1 MKKWYIV
8 LLVMMC
14 GMFLISCGNKEKAK
28 EKVEEKV
35 EVLKYNVELEV
46 ECNENLLLSKYDVR
60 VLVNDTELGILE
72 HGKTEKYSVELEK
85 GECVFRVENEEDN
98 TIDGTIK
105 FDVAEDMKVKCK
117 LYCKGDQIKIEQMQE
132 VSPPLSTDELGD
144 KKYKEIKQAF
154 EEAGFTNIEKKV
166 IKDLTEDR
174 LNEKNIVSAIKIG
187 DVSTFTIDDKFMS
200 DAKVVIE
207 YHVQA
212 DIKMVQSVYYYE
224 GMNYRDVENE
234 FKSMGFTNIEL
245 ETDSSIFSSN
255 EHGEVSDV
263 KIDSKSFEEGD
274 KFSPSAKVVIIYYE
288 VEGLAEA
295 ERGETITTENN
306 SELAYILSTKDEF
319 DSKIQEFTNKYAG
332 EMIEFDAHIADVS
345 KNEDYKTRFNYLIHA
360 GDYSTTSVSGP
371 NFQFHDVNYGDLN
384 LVGDNVPETFGVGLN
399 IHVIARVGEY
409 NEISGLFQLEPIAIT
424 MR

>member
-8 LLVMMC
+8 LLVMIC

-35 EVLKYNVELEV
+35 EVLKYNVDLEV

-105 FDVAEDMKVKCK
+105 FDVAEDMKLKCK
-117 LYCKGDQIKIEQMQE
+117 LYCKSDQIKIEQIQE
-132 VSPPLSTDELGD
+132 VNPPLSTDELGD

-212 DIKMVQSVYYYE
+212 DIVMSENEYYYE
-224 GMNYRDVENE
+224 GKHYKEVEEN
-234 FKSMGFTNIEL
+234 FKELGFKNIEL
-245 ETDSSIFSSN
+245 ERYSDSLSAN
-255 EHGEVSDV
+255 MHGEVFKIRIGGDSFKMGDTFAPDDKV
-263 KIDSKSFEEGD
+263 KIGYY
-274 KFSPSAKVVIIYYE
+274 VI
-288 VEGLAEA
+288 EGLDES
-295 ERGETITTENN
+295 EKGETLTSDNN

-319 DSKIQEFTNKYAG
+319 DPKIKEFARKYAG
-332 EMIEFDAHIADVS
+332 EMIEFDGHTAAVS
-345 KNEDYKTRFNYLIHA
+345 RNGDYDTRFNYLIHV
-360 GDYSTTSVSGP
+360 GDYSDTFVSGP
-371 NFQFHDVNYGDLN
+371 NFQFYDVTYGGLN
-384 LVGDNVPETFGVGLN
+384 LVGKNIPDPFGVGLN
-399 IHVIARVGEY
+399 IRVIARVGEY
-409 NEISGLFQLEPIAIT
+409 NEISGLFQLEPVAIT

>member
-35 EVLKYNVELEV
+35 EVPKYNVDLEV

-85 GECVFRVENEEDN
+85 GECVFRVENEEDS

-105 FDVAEDMKVKCK
+105 FDVAEDMKLKCK
-117 LYCKGDQIKIEQMQE
+117 LYCKSDQIKIEQMQE
-132 VSPPLSTDELGD
+132 INPPLSTDELGD

-187 DVSTFTIDDKFMS
+187 GVSTFTTDDKFMS
-200 DAKVVIE
+200 DVKVVIE
-207 YHVQA
+207 YHVQE
-212 DIKMVQSVYYYE
+212 DIVMSENEYYYGGKHYKE
-224 GMNYRDVENE
+224 VEE
-234 FKSMGFTNIEL
+234 DFKKLGFKNIEL
-245 ETDSSIFSSN
+245 EGYSDLFSDN
-255 EHGEVSDV
+255 MHGEVFEIRIDGDSFKKGDAFSPDDKV
-263 KIDSKSFEEGD
+263 KIGYY
-274 KFSPSAKVVIIYYE
+274 VI
-288 VEGLAEA
+288 EGLYES
-295 ERGETITTENN
+295 EKGETLTSDNN

-319 DSKIQEFTNKYAG
+319 DPKIKEFARKYAG
-332 EMIEFDAHIADVS
+332 KMIEFDGHTAAVS
-345 KNEDYKTRFNYLIHA
+345 RNGGYDTRFNYLIRA
-360 GDYSTTSVSGP
+360 GDYSDTFVSGP
-371 NFQFHDVNYGDLN
+371 NFQFYDVTYGGLN
-384 LVGDNVPETFGVGLN
+384 LVGNNVPDPFGVGLN
-399 IHVIARVGEY
+399 IRVIARVGEY
-409 NEISGLFQLEPIAIT
+409 NEIQGLFQLEPVAIT

>member
-8 LLVMMC
+8 LLVMIC

-35 EVLKYNVELEV
+35 EVLKYNVDLEV

-105 FDVAEDMKVKCK
+105 FDVAEDMKLKCK
-117 LYCKGDQIKIEQMQE
+117 LYCKSDQIKIEQMQE
-132 VSPPLSTDELGD
+132 VNPPLSTDELGD

-212 DIKMVQSVYYYE
+212 DIVMSENEYYYE
-224 GMNYRDVENE
+224 GKHYKEVEEN
-234 FKSMGFTNIEL
+234 FKELGFKNIEL
-245 ETDSSIFSSN
+245 ERYSDSLSAN
-255 EHGEVSDV
+255 MHGEVFKIRIGGDSFKMGDTFAPDDKV
-263 KIDSKSFEEGD
+263 KIGYY
-274 KFSPSAKVVIIYYE
+274 VI
-288 VEGLAEA
+288 EGLDES
-295 ERGETITTENN
+295 EKGETLTSDNN

-319 DSKIQEFTNKYAG
+319 DPKIKEFARKYAG
-332 EMIEFDAHIADVS
+332 EMIEFDGHTAAVS
-345 KNEDYKTRFNYLIHA
+345 RNGDYDTRFNYLIHV
-360 GDYSTTSVSGP
+360 GDYSNTFVSGP
-371 NFQFHDVNYGDLN
+371 NFQFYDVTYGGLN
-384 LVGDNVPETFGVGLN
+384 LVGKNIPDPFGVGLN
-399 IHVIARVGEY
+399 IRVIARVGEY
-409 NEISGLFQLEPIAIT
+409 NEISGLFQLEPVAIT

>member
-8 LLVMMC
+8 LLVMIC

-35 EVLKYNVELEV
+35 EVLKYNVDLEV

-105 FDVAEDMKVKCK
+105 FDVAEDMKLKCK
-117 LYCKGDQIKIEQMQE
+117 LYCKSDQIKIEQMQE
-132 VSPPLSTDELGD
+132 VNPPLSTDELGD

-212 DIKMVQSVYYYE
+212 DIVMSENEYYYE
-224 GMNYRDVENE
+224 GKHYKEVEEN
-234 FKSMGFTNIEL
+234 FKELGFENIEL
-245 ETDSSIFSSN
+245 ERYSDSLSAN
-255 EHGEVSDV
+255 MHGEVFKIRIGGDSFKMGDTFAPDDKV
-263 KIDSKSFEEGD
+263 KIGYY
-274 KFSPSAKVVIIYYE
+274 VI
-288 VEGLAEA
+288 EGLDES
-295 ERGETITTENN
+295 EKGETLTSDNN

-319 DSKIQEFTNKYAG
+319 DPKIKEFARKYAG
-332 EMIEFDAHIADVS
+332 EMIEFDGHTAAVS
-345 KNEDYKTRFNYLIHA
+345 RNGDYDTRFNYLIHV
-360 GDYSTTSVSGP
+360 GDYSNTFVSGP
-371 NFQFHDVNYGDLN
+371 NFQFYDVTYGGLN
-384 LVGDNVPETFGVGLN
+384 LVGKNIPDPFGVGLN
-399 IHVIARVGEY
+399 IRVIARVGEY
-409 NEISGLFQLEPIAIT
+409 NEISGLFQLEPVAIT

>member
-1 MKKWYIV
+1 M
-8 LLVMMC
+8 L
-14 GMFLISCGNKEKAK
+14 LISCGNEEKAK
-28 EKVEEKV
+28 EKVEV
-35 EVLKYNVELEV
+35 EVFKYNVDLEV
-46 ECNENLLLSKYDVR
+46 ECNENLLLSKYDIR

-85 GECVFRVENEEDN
+85 GEYVFRVENEEDN

-105 FDVAEDMKVKCK
+105 FDVAEDMKLKCK

-132 VSPPLSTDELGD
+132 VNPPLSTDELGD
-144 KKYKEIKQAF
+144 KNYKEIKQAF

-187 DVSTFTIDDKFMS
+187 DVSTFAKDDKFMS

-212 DIKMVQSVYYYE
+212 DIKMIQSVYYYA
-224 GMNYRDVENE
+224 GMNYRNVENE
-234 FKSMGFTNIEL
+234 FKSMGFTNIKL

-255 EHGEVSDV
+255 EHGAVSDV

-274 KFSPSAKVVIIYYE
+274 KFPPSAKVVITYYE

-295 ERGETITTENN
+295 EKGETITIENN

-319 DSKIQEFTNKYAG
+319 DSKIQEFANKYAG
-332 EMIEFDAHIADVS
+332 EMIEFDAYTADVS
-345 KNEDYKTRFNYLIHA
+345 KNEDYKTRFNYLIHV

-384 LVGDNVPETFGVGLN
+384 LVGDNVSETFGVGLN
-399 IHVIARVGEY
+399 IHVIARVEEY
-409 NEISGLFQLEPIAIT
+409 NEISGLFQLEPVAIT

>member
-8 LLVMMC
+8 LLVMIC

-35 EVLKYNVELEV
+35 EVLKYNVDLEV

-105 FDVAEDMKVKCK
+105 FDVAEDMKLKCK
-117 LYCKGDQIKIEQMQE
+117 LYCKSDQIKIEQMQE
-132 VSPPLSTDELGD
+132 VNPPLSTDELGD

-174 LNEKNIVSAIKIG
+174 LNEKNIVSVIKIG

-212 DIKMVQSVYYYE
+212 DIVMSENEYYYE
-224 GMNYRDVENE
+224 GKHYKEVEEN
-234 FKSMGFTNIEL
+234 FKELGFENIEL
-245 ETDSSIFSSN
+245 ERYSDSLSAN
-255 EHGEVSDV
+255 MHGEVFKIRIGGDSFKMGDTFAPDDKV
-263 KIDSKSFEEGD
+263 KIGYY
-274 KFSPSAKVVIIYYE
+274 VI
-288 VEGLAEA
+288 EGLDES
-295 ERGETITTENN
+295 EKGETLTSDNN

-319 DSKIQEFTNKYAG
+319 DPKIKEFARKYAG
-332 EMIEFDAHIADVS
+332 EMIEFDGHTAAVS
-345 KNEDYKTRFNYLIHA
+345 RNGDYDTRFNYLIHV
-360 GDYSTTSVSGP
+360 GDYSDTFVSGP
-371 NFQFHDVNYGDLN
+371 NFQFYDVTYGGLN
-384 LVGDNVPETFGVGLN
+384 LVGKNIPDPFGVGLN
-399 IHVIARVGEY
+399 IRVIARVGEY
-409 NEISGLFQLEPIAIT
+409 NEISGLFQLEPVAIT